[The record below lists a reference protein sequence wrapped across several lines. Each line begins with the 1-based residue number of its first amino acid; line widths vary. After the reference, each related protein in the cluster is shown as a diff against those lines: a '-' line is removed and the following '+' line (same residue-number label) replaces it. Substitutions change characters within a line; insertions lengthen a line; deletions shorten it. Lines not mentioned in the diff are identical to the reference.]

1 MIRNLP
7 LASLG
12 LALALIGTLLVAP
25 PGPAAAAPKPDAP
38 KSDQGEASK
47 PGATTTGNY
56 LAGRHAQ
63 AVREMG
69 SAIAFYSAVLAR
81 EPDNPDL
88 LRRAFVLYLGEG
100 KIADALKLAGRMSKE
115 DSARLVYPEILR
127 AADEIKR
134 GRSGDA
140 VARLDALGNDGIGGL
155 VGPLLAAWAELGRSD
170 RKAAEAALVRL
181 GQRNGTQGLVELHG
195 ALIADV
201 AGDKAGAEAAYR
213 RIAEAEGGPTSR
225 LALLLGNLLERAGER
240 DKAKAVYQSFR
251 EKNPDTRLLDDA
263 WRRVEA
269 NGKAPKPEIASAT
282 NGAAEALL
290 GLAGA
295 FRQQNVRETAFQLA
309 RIALYLRP
317 DFPSAQVLL
326 ADLLE
331 GDKRWAD
338 ANAVYDAIN
347 PAAPLHRA
355 TRARV
360 AANLDRLDRDQEA
373 AARLEA
379 LAKSEPKDADAL
391 IQLGDILRKRKKFK
405 EAAAAY
411 DRAIERVPALERRH
425 WPLLFSRGIVLERSQ
440 QWPRAEA
447 DFLKALEFEPEQPY
461 VLNYLGY
468 SWVEKG
474 QNLDRAT
481 EMIRKA
487 VSLRPDD
494 GYIVDSLGWAH
505 FMLGQWADAVRE
517 LERAV
522 ELRPEDP
529 VINDHLGDAFWRVG
543 RRTEARFQWERAL
556 TLKPEA
562 DLIDAIR
569 KKLADGLPDGPPA
582 TRSH

>member
-1 MIRNLP
+1 MIRNLS
-7 LASLG
+7 LASLWLV
-12 LALALIGTLLVAP
+12 LALLGARLD
-25 PGPAAAAPKPDAP
+25 PATAAP
-38 KSDQGEASK
+38 KSDQGEAPK
-47 PGATTTGNY
+47 PGATTSGNY

-88 LRRAFVLYLGEG
+88 LRRAFVLHLGEG
-100 KIADALKLAGRMSKE
+100 KIADALKLAGRMKKE
-115 DSARLVYPEILR
+115 DVARLVYPEILR
-127 AADEIKR
+127 AADDIKR
-134 GRSGDA
+134 GRWADA
-140 VARLDALGNDGIGGL
+140 IARLDALGTDGIGGL
-155 VGPLLAAWAELGRSD
+155 AGPLLAAWAETGRGD
-170 RKAAEAALVRL
+170 RKAAEAALARL
-181 GQRNGTQGLVELHG
+181 GARNGAQGLVELHG

-201 AGDKAGAEAAYR
+201 AGDKAAAEAAYR
-213 RIAEAEGGPTSR
+213 KIADGEGGPTAR
-225 LALLLGNLLERAGER
+225 LASLLGNLHERAGER
-240 DKAKAVYQSFR
+240 DKARAVYESYR
-251 EKNPDTRLLDDA
+251 AKSPDSRLLDDA
-263 WRRVEA
+263 WRRIETG
-269 NGKAPKPEIASAT
+269 GKAPKPEIASAT
-282 NGAAEALL
+282 DGAAEALL

-295 FRQQNVRETAFQLA
+295 FRQQNVRETAYQLV
-309 RIALYLRP
+309 RIALHLRP

-331 GDKRWAD
+331 GDRRWAD

-347 PAAPLHRA
+347 PATPLHRA
-355 TRARV
+355 TRTRV
-360 AANLDRLDRDQEA
+360 AANLDRLDRGDEA

-379 LAKSEPKDADAL
+379 LAKSEPKDTDAL
-391 IQLGDILRKRKKFK
+391 IQLGDILRGRKKFK

-411 DRAIERVPALERRH
+411 DRALARVPTLERRH
-425 WPLLFSRGIVLERSQ
+425 WPLLYSRGIALERSQ

-468 SWVEKG
+468 SWIEKG
-474 QNLDRAT
+474 QHLDRAT

-487 VSLRPDD
+487 VALRPDD

-505 FMLGQWADAVRE
+505 YMLGQWADAVRE

-562 DLIDAIR
+562 DLIETIR
-569 KKLADGLPDGPPA
+569 KKLTDGLPDGPPA
-582 TRSH
+582 TRVH